1 MTYAAQAADQL
12 AGIVMVDVGPDVQS
26 SAVRRIADFVM
37 GDPGHGSLEDFV
49 QRAQAFNP
57 RRDPR
62 LLRYSLRHN
71 LRRLPDGTWTWKYD
85 RRGLSPEYIDSVRRS
100 LERLRDDTHAVTC
113 PVLVVRGAE
122 SDALSDKQA
131 AGFAAA
137 LPDGRWAKVEDA
149 GHTVQGDNPRG
160 LVQALAVFL
169 AEIAPSAGAS
179 S

>member
-1 MTYAAQAADQL
+1 MKR
-12 AGIVMVDVGPDVQS
+12 V
-26 SAVRRIADFVM
+26 ADFVM
-37 GDPGHGSLEDFV
+37 SDHTQGSVEEFV

-85 RRGLSPEYIDSVRRS
+85 RRRLSAEYFESVRRS
-100 LERLRDDTHAVTC
+100 LNRLRDDTRAITC

-122 SDALSDKQA
+122 SDVLSDAQA
-131 AGFAAA
+131 ASFAAA

-160 LVQALAVFL
+160 LAQALAHFL
-169 AEIAPSAGAS
+169 AEIGHWRSP
-179 S
+179 